1 LDEPPGNNDT
11 LLIASQTLDGAL
23 SFSIVGILAL
33 IWFVIVTVEA
43 ALFSLSA
50 DDLNKLSQQKTI
62 FDKLALRLLNYPQ
75 QVQTTNL
82 LLRWAIKVSVITVV
96 VILLREDI
104 SSAWLV
110 LFIGVIVSMVILG
123 GEVMAKYFAQRHKIT
138 IVRATVPLLIVVV
151 SVLTPITYPLIALQ
165 TFTVKFLGNRKKA
178 SEKAATRVLQE
189 TLNANSPKEPQDNPS
204 PHLNFAS
211 VSVKQLMKP
220 GHTITAIE
228 IGNDFE
234 ALLHSIN
241 NSGYSRI
248 PVYRTTPDKIEGV
261 IYIKDLIPFME
272 QQRGFE
278 WRKLLR
284 PAFFVPESTTLTSL
298 LREFQQKHIQMALVV
313 DRFGRISGLVTLH
326 DLIEEV
332 IGDINEEFNSVNPGG

>member
-1 LDEPPGNNDT
+1 LDEPPGNSDP
-11 LLIASQTLDGAL
+11 LLIAGQTLDSTL
-23 SFSIVGILAL
+23 SFSVVAVLAL

-43 ALFSLSA
+43 ALFTLSA
-50 DDLNKLSQQKTI
+50 DDLNKLSQRKTL
-62 FDKLALRLLNYPQ
+62 FDSPALWLLNYPQ
-75 QVQTTNL
+75 QVQITNL
-82 LLRWAIKVSVITVV
+82 MIRWAIKVSVITIVV
-96 VILLREDI
+96 LLLRKDI
-104 SSAWLV
+104 SSSWLV
-110 LFIGVIVSMVILG
+110 LITGVMVSMVILS
-123 GEVMAKYFAQRHKIT
+123 GEVMAKYFAQRYQVS
-138 IVRATVPLLIVVV
+138 IVRVAAPLLILIVA
-151 SVLTPITYPLIALQ
+151 VLTPMAYPLMALQ
-165 TFTVKFLGNRKKA
+165 TFIVKFLGSRSKA

-189 TLNANSPKEPQDNPS
+189 TLSANARADSSDNPMTQ
-204 PHLNFAS
+204 LNFAS

-220 GHTITAIE
+220 GHHITAIE
-228 IGNDFE
+228 INNDFE
-234 ALLHSIN
+234 SLLSSIN

-298 LREFQQKHIQMALVV
+298 LREFQQKHIHMALVV
-313 DRFGRISGLVTLH
+313 DRYGRITGLVTLH